1 MRQGW
6 VQIVGLIADIS
17 GFMLIVTEWW
27 NAVIRERA
35 TELLHTAKRYEV
47 IAQGLAAST
56 PRGSLGK
63 RLMNYLLLK
72 LMEEKHWALS
82 RAQKLTDHDPVL
94 VFRHPSAALAKF
106 LFPIMTLS
114 LPFRLVFIS
123 SLTRRRS
130 SELNL

>member
-6 VQIVGLIADIS
+6 VQIAGLIADIS

-35 TELLHTAKRYEV
+35 TELVHTAKRYEV
-47 IAQGLAAST
+47 IAQSLAAST

-72 LMEEKHWALS
+72 LMEEKHRALS
-82 RAQKLTDHDPVL
+82 RAQQLADHDPVI
-94 VFRHPSAALAKF
+94 VFRKRLRNFLAGAFLVIIGFILQALSAIPGGLPALG
-106 LFPIMTLS
+106 L
-114 LPFRLVFIS
+114 LP
-123 SLTRRRS
+123 
-130 SELNL
+130 